1 MQSRNDLGFLHVCQH
16 LGAGVFMQLSRRFLP
31 PMSLLC
37 AFEAS
42 ARHQSFT
49 AAAAELHLTQ
59 SAVSRQIRALEDR
72 LGIDLFVRERQTVR
86 LSPAGQAYAQE
97 IRGALM
103 RISNA
108 TLGLRTNPQGGS
120 LNLAILPTFGTRW
133 LAPRLPQFFSAHP
146 GITINLTT
154 RLSQFDFQL
163 EAVDAGIHFGL
174 PHWPGAELA
183 FLMSETV
190 VPACSPA
197 MWAQHQFAQPQ
208 DLLRAPLL
216 HLASRP
222 DAWHRWFE
230 HQGHP
235 TSEVPGMLF
244 DQFATAAQAA
254 TAGVGVALLPTFLIA
269 QELASGEL
277 VRALPQLPEME
288 SAERYY
294 LAWPTSRSAYPPLQ
308 AFRAWIQAS
317 ASSFMAQHVQGPAT
331 DADAPR
337 SP

>member
-1 MQSRNDLGFLHVCQH
+1 
-16 LGAGVFMQLSRRFLP
+16 MQLSRRFLP

-59 SAVSRQIRALEDR
+59 SAVSRQIRALEER
-72 LGIDLFVRERQTVR
+72 LGTELFVRERQTVR

-108 TLGLRTNPQGGS
+108 TLGFRTNPQGGS

-133 LAPRLPQFFSAHP
+133 LAPRLPQFLSAHP

-163 EAVDAGIHFGL
+163 EAADAAIHFGL
-174 PHWPGAELA
+174 PHWPGAELE
-183 FLMSETV
+183 LLLSETV

-197 MWAQHQFAQPQ
+197 MLAQYQFAQPA
-208 DLLRAPLL
+208 DLLKAPLL
-216 HLASRP
+216 HLTSRP
-222 DAWHRWFE
+222 DAWRRWFAS
-230 HQGHP
+230 QGCA
-235 TSEVPGMLF
+235 TGEMQGMLF
-244 DQFATAAQAA
+244 DQFATTAQAA
-254 TAGVGVALLPTFLIA
+254 IAGVGVALLPRFLMES
-269 QELASGEL
+269 ELRNGDL
-277 VRALPQLPEME
+277 VPALANAPEVE

-294 LAWPTSRSAYPPLQ
+294 LAWPTSRASYPPLQ
-308 AFRAWIQAS
+308 AFRTWLQQAASEFVQAS
-317 ASSFMAQHVQGPAT
+317 MARPT
-331 DADAPR
+331 LP
-337 SP
+337 

>member
-1 MQSRNDLGFLHVCQH
+1 
-16 LGAGVFMQLSRRFLP
+16 MQLSRRFLP

-49 AAAAELHLTQ
+49 AAAGELHLTQ
-59 SAVSRQIRALEDR
+59 SAVSRQIRALEER
-72 LGIDLFVRERQTVR
+72 LGTELFVRERQTVR
-86 LSPAGQAYAQE
+86 LSPAGQAYALE

-108 TLGLRTNPQGGS
+108 TLGFRTNPQGGS

-174 PHWPGAELA
+174 PHWPGAELE

-190 VPACSPA
+190 VPACSPGV
-197 MWAQHQFAQPQ
+197 WAQHQFAQPQ

-216 HLASRP
+216 HLVSRP
-222 DAWHRWFE
+222 DAWRRWFD
-230 HQGHP
+230 HQGCHI
-235 TSEVPGMLF
+235 TEIQGMLF

-254 TAGVGVALLPTFLIA
+254 TAGVGVALLPKFLIER
-269 QELASGEL
+269 ELESGEL
-277 VRALPQLPEME
+277 VRALPQLPEVE

-294 LAWPTSRSAYPPLQ
+294 LAWPTSRAGYPPLQ
-308 AFRAWIQAS
+308 AFRGWLQEAAQ
-317 ASSFMAQHVQGPAT
+317 SFMAGGAAQP
-331 DADAPR
+331 
-337 SP
+337 

>member
-1 MQSRNDLGFLHVCQH
+1 MS
-16 LGAGVFMQLSRRFLP
+16 LSRRFLP

-72 LGIDLFVRERQTVR
+72 LGTGLFVRERQTVR
-86 LSPAGQAYAQE
+86 LTPAGHAYAQE

-108 TLGLRTNPQGGS
+108 TLGFRTNPQGGI

-133 LAPRLPQFFSAHP
+133 LAPRLPQFFGDQP
-146 GITINLTT
+146 GVTINLTT

-163 EAVDAGIHFGL
+163 EPVDAAIHFGL
-174 PHWPGAELA
+174 PHWPGAELD

-190 VPACSPA
+190 VPACSPQV
-197 MWAQHQFAQPQ
+197 AQQHRFAQPE

-216 HLASRP
+216 HLVSRP
-222 DAWHRWFE
+222 DAWRRWFD
-230 HQGHP
+230 HQHCP
-235 TSEVPGMLF
+235 VAETHGMLF

-254 TAGVGVALLPTFLIA
+254 TAGVGVALLPKFLIA
-269 QELASGEL
+269 RELENGDL
-277 VRALPQLPEME
+277 VNALPQLPEVE

-294 LAWPTSRSAYPPLQ
+294 LAWPTSRSTYPPLQ
-308 AFRAWIQAS
+308 AFRAWLQAT
-317 ASSFMAQHVQGPAT
+317 AQDFMAQTVQP
-331 DADAPR
+331 
-337 SP
+337 

>member
-1 MQSRNDLGFLHVCQH
+1 MFP
-16 LGAGVFMQLSRRFLP
+16 SRRFLP

-37 AFEAS
+37 AFEAA

-49 AAAAELHLTQ
+49 TAAAELHLTQ

-72 LGIDLFVRERQTVR
+72 LGAELFVRERQTVR
-86 LSPAGQAYAQE
+86 LSPAGQAYAEE

-103 RISNA
+103 RIASA
-108 TLGLRTNPQGGS
+108 TVGFRANPQGGS

-133 LAPRLPQFFSAHP
+133 LAPRLPQFFDQHP

-163 EAVDAGIHFGL
+163 EAVDAAIHFGL

-183 FLMSETV
+183 LLMSETV

-197 MWAQHQFAQPQ
+197 LLARHNLAQPH

-222 DAWHRWFE
+222 DAWSRWLAS
-230 HQGHP
+230 HQVDPADRAGIQ
-235 TSEVPGMLF
+235 GMLF
-244 DQFATAAQAA
+244 DQFATTAQAA
-254 TAGVGVALLPTFLIA
+254 VAGLGVALLPRFLITH
-269 QELASGEL
+269 ELQQGDL
-277 VRALPQLPEME
+277 VRALPHVPEME

-294 LAWPTSRSAYPPLQ
+294 LAWPTHRTDYPPLQ
-308 AFRAWIQAS
+308 ALRTWLVQAAQDFMS
-317 ASSFMAQHVQGPAT
+317 AHAAE
-331 DADAPR
+331 
-337 SP
+337 

>member
-1 MQSRNDLGFLHVCQH
+1 ML
-16 LGAGVFMQLSRRFLP
+16 LSRRFLP

-37 AFEAS
+37 AFEAA

-59 SAVSRQIRALEDR
+59 SAVSRQIRALEER
-72 LGIDLFVRERQTVR
+72 LEAELFVRERQTVR

-103 RISNA
+103 RISTA
-108 TLGLRTNPQGGS
+108 TLGFRANPRGGS

-163 EAVDAGIHFGL
+163 EAVDAAIHFGL

-197 MWAQHQFAQPQ
+197 LLAQHGFAQPQ
-208 DLLRAPLL
+208 DLLQAPLL

-222 DAWHRWFE
+222 DAWQRWLSVHHAPMAE
-230 HQGHP
+230 GQ
-235 TSEVPGMLF
+235 GMLF

-254 TAGVGVALLPTFLIA
+254 IAGVGVALLPRFLIER
-269 QELASGEL
+269 ELAQGDL
-277 VRALPQLPEME
+277 VRALPHLPEME

-294 LAWPTSRSAYPPLQ
+294 RAWPTSRGNYPPLQ
-308 AFRAWIQAS
+308 SLREWLQQA
-317 ASSFMAQHVQGPAT
+317 AQDFMRDGPQ
-331 DADAPR
+331 P
-337 SP
+337 

>member
-1 MQSRNDLGFLHVCQH
+1 
-16 LGAGVFMQLSRRFLP
+16 MQLSRRFLP

-59 SAVSRQIRALEDR
+59 SAVSRQIRALEER
-72 LGIDLFVRERQTVR
+72 LGTELFVRERQTVR
-86 LSPAGQAYAQE
+86 LSAAGHAYALE
-97 IRGALM
+97 IRAALL

-108 TLGLRTNPQGGS
+108 TLGFRTNPQGGI

-174 PHWPGAELA
+174 AHWPGAELE

-197 MWAQHQFAQPQ
+197 MSAQYQFRAPE

-222 DAWHRWFE
+222 DAWRRWFE
-230 HQGHP
+230 HQGSHA
-235 TSEVPGMLF
+235 TEVSGMLF

-254 TAGVGVALLPTFLIA
+254 TSGVGVALLPKFLIER
-269 QELASGEL
+269 ELEHGEL
-277 VRALPQLPEME
+277 VRALPQLPELE

-294 LAWPTSRSAYPPLQ
+294 LAWPTSRASYLPLQ
-308 AFRAWIQAS
+308 AFRSWLKAAAHDTRTPGVKPAQADT
-317 ASSFMAQHVQGPAT
+317 AQLPQ
-331 DADAPR
+331 
-337 SP
+337 

>member
-1 MQSRNDLGFLHVCQH
+1 ML
-16 LGAGVFMQLSRRFLP
+16 LSRRFLP

-37 AFEAS
+37 AFEAA

-72 LGIDLFVRERQTVR
+72 LEAELFVRERQTVR

-97 IRGALM
+97 IRGALT
-103 RISNA
+103 RISSA
-108 TLGLRTNPQGGS
+108 TLGFRANPKGGS

-146 GITINLTT
+146 GVTINLTT

-163 EAVDAGIHFGL
+163 EAVDAAIHFGL
-174 PHWPGAELA
+174 PHWPGAELD

-197 MWAQHQFAQPQ
+197 LLAQYSFAQPE
-208 DLLRAPLL
+208 DLVRAPML

-222 DAWHRWFE
+222 DAWQRWFAC
-230 HQGHP
+230 HQVAMGE
-235 TSEVPGMLF
+235 TQGMLF

-254 TAGVGVALLPTFLIA
+254 MVGVGVALLPRFLIA
-269 QELASGEL
+269 RELQQGDL
-277 VRALPQLPEME
+277 VRALPHLPEIE

-294 LAWPTSRSAYPPLQ
+294 LACPTRRDNYPPLQ
-308 AFRAWIQAS
+308 AFRAWLQQA
-317 ASSFMAQHVQGPAT
+317 ARSFVQGDLGT
-331 DADAPR
+331 DQGCRTAGR
-337 SP
+337 LE

>member
-1 MQSRNDLGFLHVCQH
+1 
-16 LGAGVFMQLSRRFLP
+16 MQLSRRFLP
-31 PMSLLC
+31 PMSVLC

-59 SAVSRQIRALEDR
+59 SAVSRQIRALEER
-72 LGIDLFVRERQTVR
+72 LGTELFVRERQTVR
-86 LSPAGQAYAQE
+86 LSAAGQAYALE
-97 IRGALM
+97 IRAALL

-108 TLGLRTNPQGGS
+108 TLGFRTNPQGGI

-174 PHWPGAELA
+174 PHWPGAELE

-190 VPACSPA
+190 VPACSPDVL
-197 MWAQHQFAQPQ
+197 AQHQFSQPE

-222 DAWHRWFE
+222 DAWRRWLAQ
-230 HQGHP
+230 QGSAAGEP
-235 TSEVPGMLF
+235 AGMLF

-254 TAGVGVALLPTFLIA
+254 TAGVGVALLPKFLIA
-269 QELASGEL
+269 RELETGEL
-277 VRALPQLPEME
+277 VRALPQVPELE

-294 LAWPTSRSAYPPLQ
+294 LAWPTSRASYLPLQ
-308 AFRAWIQAS
+308 AFRSWLKAA
-317 ASSFMAQHVQGPAT
+317 AHDFVAA
-331 DADAPR
+331 R
-337 SP
+337 

>member
-1 MQSRNDLGFLHVCQH
+1 
-16 LGAGVFMQLSRRFLP
+16 
-31 PMSLLC
+31 MSLLC

-59 SAVSRQIRALEDR
+59 SAVSRQIRALEER
-72 LGIDLFVRERQTVR
+72 LGTELFVRERQTVR

-108 TLGLRTNPQGGS
+108 TLGFRMNPQGGS

-133 LAPRLPQFFSAHP
+133 LAPRLPQFLAAHP

-163 EAVDAGIHFGL
+163 EAVDAAIHFGL
-174 PHWPGAELA
+174 PHWPGAEMEL
-183 FLMSETV
+183 LLSETV

-197 MWAQHQFAQPQ
+197 MLAQYQFAQAE
-208 DLLRAPLL
+208 DLLKAPLL
-216 HLASRP
+216 HLTSRP
-222 DAWHRWFE
+222 DAWRRWFE
-230 HQGHP
+230 SQHCSMG
-235 TSEVPGMLF
+235 EVQGMLF
-244 DQFATAAQAA
+244 DQFATTAQAA
-254 TAGVGVALLPTFLIA
+254 MAGVGVALLPRFLMER
-269 QELASGEL
+269 ELKAGDL
-277 VRALPQLPEME
+277 VAALPQAPELE

-294 LAWPTSRSAYPPLQ
+294 LVWPNSRADYPPLQ
-308 AFRAWIQAS
+308 AFRAWLQEAVQEFLQMQS
-317 ASSFMAQHVQGPAT
+317 QGASSHSMGE
-331 DADAPR
+331 
-337 SP
+337 

>member
-1 MQSRNDLGFLHVCQH
+1 
-16 LGAGVFMQLSRRFLP
+16 MQLSRRFLP

-59 SAVSRQIRALEDR
+59 SAVSRQIRALEER
-72 LGIDLFVRERQTVR
+72 LGTELFVRERQTVR
-86 LSPAGQAYAQE
+86 LSAAGQAYAME
-97 IRGALM
+97 VRAALL

-108 TLGLRTNPQGGS
+108 TLGFRTNPQGGI

-133 LAPRLPQFFSAHP
+133 LAPRLPQFFSEHP

-174 PHWPGAELA
+174 PHWPGAELE

-190 VPACSPA
+190 VPACSPDVLA
-197 MWAQHQFAQPQ
+197 RHQFAQPE

-222 DAWHRWFE
+222 DAWRRWLVQ
-230 HQGHP
+230 QGSSN
-235 TSEVPGMLF
+235 TEASGMLF

-254 TAGVGVALLPTFLIA
+254 TAGVGVALLPKFLIER
-269 QELASGEL
+269 ELERGEL
-277 VRALPQLPEME
+277 VRALPHLPEVE

-294 LAWPTSRSAYPPLQ
+294 LAWPLSRAAYPPLQ
-308 AFRAWIQAS
+308 VFRSWLQTAAQAF
-317 ASSFMAQHVQGPAT
+317 VQT
-331 DADAPR
+331 QDKL
-337 SP
+337 

>member
-1 MQSRNDLGFLHVCQH
+1 
-16 LGAGVFMQLSRRFLP
+16 MQLSRRFLP

-42 ARHQSFT
+42 ARLQSFT

-59 SAVSRQIRALEDR
+59 SAVSRQIRALEER
-72 LGIDLFVRERQTVR
+72 LGTELFVRERQTVR

-97 IRGALM
+97 IRAALL

-108 TLGLRTNPQGGS
+108 TLGFRTNPQGGS

-174 PHWPGAELA
+174 PHWPGAELE

-197 MWAQHQFAQPQ
+197 VYAQHQFAQPQ

-216 HLASRP
+216 HLTSRP
-222 DAWHRWFE
+222 EAWRRWLE
-230 HQGHP
+230 LQGCQV
-235 TSEVPGMLF
+235 SEAAGMLF

-254 TAGVGVALLPTFLIA
+254 TAGVGVALLPKFLIA
-269 QELASGEL
+269 RELENGDL
-277 VRALPQLPEME
+277 VRALPELPELE
-288 SAERYY
+288 SVERYY
-294 LAWPTSRSAYPPLQ
+294 LAWPTSRTAYPPLQ
-308 AFRAWIQAS
+308 AFRSWLKTA
-317 ASSFMAQHVQGPAT
+317 AQEFTQQHAK
-331 DADAPR
+331 A
-337 SP
+337 

>member
-1 MQSRNDLGFLHVCQH
+1 
-16 LGAGVFMQLSRRFLP
+16 MQLSRRFLP

-59 SAVSRQIRALEDR
+59 SAVSRQIRALEER
-72 LGIDLFVRERQTVR
+72 LGTELFVRERQTVR
-86 LSPAGQAYAQE
+86 LSAAGQAYAQE
-97 IRGALM
+97 IRAALV
-103 RISNA
+103 RISHA
-108 TLGLRTNPQGGS
+108 TLGFRTNPQGGS

-163 EAVDAGIHFGL
+163 EAVDAAIHFGL
-174 PHWPGAELA
+174 PNWPGAELE

-190 VPACSPA
+190 VPACSPEMA
-197 MWAQHQFAQPQ
+197 AQYRFAKPE

-216 HLASRP
+216 HLASRH
-222 DAWHRWFE
+222 DAWQRWMAS
-230 HQGHP
+230 QGCQSGQG
-235 TSEVPGMLF
+235 SEIQGMLF

-254 TAGVGVALLPTFLIA
+254 MAGVGVALLPKFLITR
-269 QELASGEL
+269 ELQTGGL
-277 VRALPQLPEME
+277 VLALPQLPELE

-294 LAWPTSRSAYPPLQ
+294 LAWPTSRAAYPPLQ
-308 AFRAWIQAS
+308 AFRSWLQQAAKDFS
-317 ASSFMAQHVQGPAT
+317 ASDFGG
-331 DADAPR
+331 
-337 SP
+337 